1 MSGAAILGGLTDGE
15 DHRRVD
21 IALHVM
27 GVLRARALTPADQ
40 VMVLMMAAGSVIA
53 SNAATHEDRTAA
65 VCFAGGALGHGVAGA
80 ARALDRWMEQVPA
93 EGRA

>member
-1 MSGAAILGGLTDGE
+1 MSGEGILGGLTASD
-15 DHRRVD
+15 DPRRMD

-40 VMVLMMAAGSVIA
+40 VMILMMAAGSVIA
-53 SNAATHEDRTAA
+53 SNACTHEERAAA
-65 VCFAGGALGHGVAGA
+65 VQFAGNALGSGVVGA
-80 ARALDRWMEQVPA
+80 ARALDRWMEQVPV